1 LASAMMIG
9 TVLAGVHSFEKPSQ
23 SVAHMKS
30 HKTEVKHHAENHQR
44 KNIHH
49 KDLTSVET
57 S

>member
-1 LASAMMIG
+1 MIG